1 MPAQQILVVGDEFGY
16 GVGLLTIHTYAWY
29 LQTLLEKSDYSDVSV
44 ISYARPGETMIG
56 LQWSIDAFAKDLN
69 RGDIVIMTIG
79 NNDLKQSMTQS
90 MIQVSLQDILETL
103 DDKGVKVIAGVTM
116 FDAGLDETVTNSY
129 VSMLQRVVPARGGMV
144 YVEMFTRIAWLPEY
158 VKPNTIYPNEQGNE
172 IVAQDLYTFLVTNGL
187 LR

>member
-1 MPAQQILVVGDEFGY
+1 
-16 GVGLLTIHTYAWY
+16 
-29 LQTLLEKSDYSDVSV
+29 
-44 ISYARPGETMIG
+44 
-56 LQWSIDAFAKDLN
+56 
-69 RGDIVIMTIG
+69 MTIG

-144 YVEMFTRIAWLPEY
+144 YVEMFTRIA
-158 VKPNTIYPNEQGNE
+158 
-172 IVAQDLYTFLVTNGL
+172 
-187 LR
+187 